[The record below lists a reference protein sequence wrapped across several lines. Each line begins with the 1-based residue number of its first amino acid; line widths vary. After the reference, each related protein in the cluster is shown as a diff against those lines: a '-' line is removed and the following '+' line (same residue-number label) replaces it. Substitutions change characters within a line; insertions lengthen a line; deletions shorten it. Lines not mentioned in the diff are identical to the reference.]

1 MIECTASYFTFAP
14 KLTKIEGKYSQ
25 QCFGFLSPGKI
36 FMFDVKDGSTLE
48 DVQEVTQ
55 HLKK

>member
-14 KLTKIEGKYSQ
+14 KLTMIKGKYSQ
-25 QCFGFLSPGKI
+25 QCFGFLSPGNF